1 MKVSELVRVLTKA
14 GCFIHRH
21 GANHDIWYSPKTG
34 NKFALSRHGKQEVP
48 TGMERK
54 ARKVLLGE

>member
-34 NKFALSRHGKQEVP
+34 NKFADNQTDFSGIK
-48 TGMERK
+48 TW
-54 ARKVLLGE
+54 